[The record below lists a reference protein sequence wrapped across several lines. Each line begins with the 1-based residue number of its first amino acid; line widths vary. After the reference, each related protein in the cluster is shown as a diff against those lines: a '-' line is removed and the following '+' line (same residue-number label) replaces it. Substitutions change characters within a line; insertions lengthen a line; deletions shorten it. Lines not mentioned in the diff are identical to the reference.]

1 MCRHSIHCL
10 ALKSPK
16 LRSFQTQQICLKT
29 DIMIIRENAS
39 EQIRLE
45 PNIACPQPQLNFD
58 SCVGDKAVI
67 KSLWATPVS
76 QVWSPCSRC
85 TPRCIQNISTQLMFE
100 AKTIEQAKSMQKSSV
115 TPQQI
120 AKKSVVNPEW
130 IEWLFGYPIDF
141 TGVFE

>member
-1 MCRHSIHCL
+1 
-10 ALKSPK
+10 
-16 LRSFQTQQICLKT
+16 
-29 DIMIIRENAS
+29 
-39 EQIRLE
+39 
-45 PNIACPQPQLNFD
+45 
-58 SCVGDKAVI
+58 
-67 KSLWATPVS
+67 
-76 QVWSPCSRC
+76 
-85 TPRCIQNISTQLMFE
+85 MFE